1 MTNKSL
7 SQQLCEA
14 CGIKPKYKCKNVP
27 CLNFMA
33 DSGICILKDGFTKC
47 NPEICEDDYTPDTNH
62 RNWKEAEA
70 VYPDFENNNN
80 NFAKLLEIVSKKSS
94 VSFCHN
100 GTYYG
105 CSIHY
110 FFKDIFEAVE
120 GTLQHNFLNTLLV
133 QDLRNPCKPKLLEQ
147 IKQSIKNEQ
156 WEV

>member
-1 MTNKSL
+1 MANL
-7 SQQLCEA
+7 SQQLCEI
-14 CGIKPKYKCKNVP
+14 CGIKKTV
-27 CLNFMA
+27 
-33 DSGICILKDGFTKC
+33 DFTK
-47 NPEICEDDYTPDTNH
+47 PE
-62 RNWKEAEA
+62 
-70 VYPDFENNNN
+70 
-80 NFAKLLEIVSKKSS
+80 NFVRLLEIVSKKAS

-147 IKQSIKNEQ
+147 LKQAIRETE
-156 WEV
+156 WVYG

>member
-1 MTNKSL
+1 MTKNL
-7 SQQLCEA
+7 SQQLCEL
-14 CGIKPKYKCKNVP
+14 CGIKPEIIEDY
-27 CLNFMA
+27 
-33 DSGICILKDGFTKC
+33 DS
-47 NPEICEDDYTPDTNH
+47 NEYEI
-62 RNWKEAEA
+62 
-70 VYPDFENNNN
+70 YPDFENNNN
-80 NFAKLLEIVSKKSS
+80 NFVKLLEIVSKKTS

-110 FFKDIFEAVE
+110 FFDHIFEAVE

-147 IKQSIKNEQ
+147 IKQAIKNEQ